1 MPFFD
6 YHLPEGLIAQH
17 PAAERDAARLLV
29 VRRATRALEHRT
41 FRDLPDLLSPGDLV
55 VLNDTR
61 VLPARVV
68 GRRESTGGK
77 WEGLF
82 LRVADGGLWEMLAQ
96 TRGYPE
102 PGTAFITDTNLR
114 LVLRGR
120 TEDRHWLMEVAEAG
134 TPPDLLARYGH
145 IPLPP
150 YIRKGREEAADRE
163 RYQTVYANAAGSVA
177 APTAGLHFTPA
188 VFERL
193 AARGI
198 GTARVTLH
206 VGLGT
211 FAPVKEDDPTKHVIH
226 REWCEVTQ
234 EAVDAIRAAK
244 ARGGRV
250 VAVGTTTTRTLESAA
265 RVRFLTSPPEGE
277 VGGASPPGG
286 GEASTVARNA
296 SQHEWR
302 DRPSSAESH
311 AGLSLPARLS
321 TSPTPGGCAADLP
334 LRGGGQE
341 KAASDTL
348 RPFCGETGLF
358 IHAPFAFRAVDALVT
373 NFHLPRTTLL
383 LLVGALAGD
392 ELLQRAYA
400 EAVAREYRFFSYG
413 DAMLVL

>member
-6 YHLPEGLIAQH
+6 YHLPEHLIAQH
-17 PAAERDAARLLV
+17 PAAERDAAKLLV
-29 VRRATRALEHRT
+29 VRRDTRTIHHHV
-41 FRDLPDLLSPGDLV
+41 FRDLPDLLRPGDLV

-61 VLPARVV
+61 VLPARVI
-68 GRRESTGGK
+68 GQREATGGK

-82 LRVADGGLWEMLAQ
+82 LHTTPDGLWEMLAQ

-102 PGTAFITDTNLR
+102 VGTAFVTDTGLK

-120 TEDRHWLMEVAEAG
+120 TPDRHWLMQPQAETGGGAG
-134 TPPDLLARYGH
+134 EPAGAPGRPWTPPELLARYGH

-150 YIRKGREEAADRE
+150 YIRKGREEASDRE
-163 RYQTVYANAAGSVA
+163 RYQTVYAGAAAGSVA
-177 APTAGLHFTPA
+177 APTAGLHFTPG
-188 VFERL
+188 VFDRL
-193 AARGI
+193 VQKEI

-226 REWCEVTQ
+226 REWCEVRQ
-234 EAVDAIRAAK
+234 EAVDAILETK

-265 RVRFLTSPPEGE
+265 RPDG
-277 VGGASPPGG
+277 
-286 GEASTVARNA
+286 
-296 SQHEWR
+296 
-302 DRPSSAESH
+302 
-311 AGLSLPARLS
+311 
-321 TSPTPGGCAADLP
+321 
-334 LRGGGQE
+334 
-341 KAASDTL
+341 L

-358 IHAPFAFRAVDALVT
+358 IHDPFEFRAVDALVT

-383 LLVGALAGD
+383 LLVGALAGS
-392 ELLQRAYA
+392 ELLERAYA
-400 EAVAREYRFFSYG
+400 EAVANEYRFFSYG

>member
-1 MPFFD
+1 MHFFD
-6 YHLPEGLIAQH
+6 YHLPEHLIAQH

-29 VRRATRALEHRT
+29 VRRDTRAIEHRV
-41 FRDLPDLLSPGDLV
+41 FRDLPDLLAPGDLL

-61 VLPARVV
+61 VLPARLV

-82 LRVADGGLWEMLAQ
+82 LRTTEGGLWEMLSQ

-102 PGTAFITDTNLR
+102 VGTAFVTDTNLR

-120 TEDRHWLMEVAEAG
+120 TDDRHWLMRPEADG
-134 TPPDLLARYGH
+134 TPPELLGRYGH

-163 RYQTVYANAAGSVA
+163 RYQTVYANAGGSVA
-177 APTAGLHFTPA
+177 APTAGLHFTPG

-198 GTARVTLH
+198 ATARVTLH

-211 FAPVKEDDPTKHVIH
+211 FAPVKADDPTKHVIH
-226 REWCEVTQ
+226 REWCAVKQEV
-234 EAVDAIRAAK
+234 VDAIRAAK
-244 ARGGRV
+244 GKGGRV
-250 VAVGTTTTRTLESAA
+250 VAVGTTTTRTLETAA
-265 RVRFLTSPPEGE
+265 RPDE
-277 VGGASPPGG
+277 
-286 GEASTVARNA
+286 
-296 SQHEWR
+296 
-302 DRPSSAESH
+302 
-311 AGLSLPARLS
+311 
-321 TSPTPGGCAADLP
+321 
-334 LRGGGQE
+334 
-341 KAASDTL
+341 L

-358 IHAPFAFRAVDALVT
+358 IHEPFEFRAVDALVT

-383 LLVGALAGD
+383 LLVGALAGS
-392 ELLQRAYA
+392 ELLRAAYA

>member
-1 MPFFD
+1 MFFD
-6 YHLPEGLIAQH
+6 YHLPEHLIAQH

-29 VRRATRALEHRT
+29 VWRATGALEHRV
-41 FRDLPDLLSPGDLV
+41 FRALPDLLAPGDLV

-82 LRVADGGLWEMLAQ
+82 LRVADGGLWEKLAQ

-102 PGTAFITDTNLR
+102 VGTAFVTDTNFR

-120 TEDRHWLMEVAEAG
+120 TADRHWLMEPQESG
-134 TPPDLLARYGH
+134 TPPDLLARYGY

-150 YIRKGREEAADRE
+150 YIRKGREEDSDRD

-177 APTAGLHFTPA
+177 APTAGLHFTPG
-188 VFERL
+188 VFDRF

-198 GTARVTLH
+198 ETARVTLH
-206 VGLGT
+206 GGLGT
-211 FAPVKEDDPTKHVIH
+211 FAPVKEADPTKHAIH

-234 EAVDAIRAAK
+234 ATADAIRAAK

-265 RVRFLTSPPEGE
+265 RLGE
-277 VGGASPPGG
+277 
-286 GEASTVARNA
+286 TR
-296 SQHEWR
+296 
-302 DRPSSAESH
+302 
-311 AGLSLPARLS
+311 
-321 TSPTPGGCAADLP
+321 T
-334 LRGGGQE
+334 
-341 KAASDTL
+341 
-348 RPFCGETGLF
+348 FCGETDLF
-358 IHAPFAFRAVDALVT
+358 IHTPFPFRAVDALVT

-392 ELLQRAYA
+392 DLLQRAYA

>member
-6 YHLPEGLIAQH
+6 YTLPEHLIAQH

-29 VRRATRALEHRT
+29 VRRATGALEHRT
-41 FRDLPDLLSPGDLV
+41 FRDLPDLLAPGDLV

-82 LRVADGGLWEMLAQ
+82 LRATETGLWEMLAQ
-96 TRGYPE
+96 TRSYPE
-102 PGTAFITDTNLR
+102 VGAAFVTDTGLR

-120 TEDRHWLMEVAEAG
+120 TADRHWLMEPQESG
-134 TPPDLLARYGH
+134 TPPELLSRYGH
-145 IPLPP
+145 VPLPP
-150 YIRKGREEAADRE
+150 YIRKGQEERADRE
-163 RYQTVYANAAGSVA
+163 RYQTVYADAVGSVA

-188 VFERL
+188 VFDTL
-193 AARGI
+193 TARGI

-211 FAPVKEDDPTKHVIH
+211 FAPVKDADPTKHVIH
-226 REWCEVTQ
+226 REWCEVTPA
-234 EAVDAIRAAK
+234 AVDAIRAAK

-265 RVRFLTSPPEGE
+265 LSPSPRVSGE
-277 VGGASPPGG
+277 RV
-286 GEASTVARNA
+286 
-296 SQHEWR
+296 
-302 DRPSSAESH
+302 AES
-311 AGLSLPARLS
+311 SR
-321 TSPTPGGCAADLP
+321 PGEGFL
-334 LRGGGQE
+334 Q
-341 KAASDTL
+341 T
-348 RPFCGETGLF
+348 FCGETGLF
-358 IHAPFAFRAVDALVT
+358 IHEPFAFRVVDALVT

-383 LLVGALAGD
+383 LLVGALAGGD
-392 ELLQRAYA
+392 LLRAAYA